1 MRLSAVLAILIGLG
15 SAAYAEDWSSF
26 IDPNPQKPVASQP
39 APVVQQAA
47 KAKPKRVAKA
57 SPKAK
62 VKARA
67 KTKSRHK

>member
-1 MRLSAVLAILIGLG
+1 MRLPVVVAILLGLG

-26 IDPNPQKPVASQP
+26 IDPNPSKPVASQP
-39 APVVQQAA
+39 APVVQDAA

-57 SPKAK
+57 TAKPK

-67 KTKSRHK
+67 KAKAHRK

>member
-1 MRLSAVLAILIGLG
+1 MRLPIVLAILVGLG

-26 IDPNPQKPVASQP
+26 IDPNPSKPVASQS
-39 APVVQQAA
+39 APVVKDAA

-57 SPKAK
+57 SAKTK

-67 KTKSRHK
+67 KTKTHRK